1 MKTANFKEKA
11 GKTVFTIAA
20 MICVIA
26 VIAIFG
32 FMIVKSLPA
41 FRKIGFFNFVFGDN
55 WSPDRLDKYDDAS
68 LSGTYGVFKMII
80 GTLAATVGALVIGGT
95 LGYFTAVFIAFYC
108 PERLKKIFSST
119 VNLLAGIPSVV
130 YGFFG
135 IMFLLPLLA
144 NFAPNNGSGLLATS
158 LILGI
163 MIMPT
168 VVSLSKTSLEAV
180 PRAYYEGALALG
192 STHSQAVFGTV
203 TKAAKSGVTASLVL
217 GIGRALGETMAVVM
231 VAGNSVAYPDSLFNS
246 FRVLTANIVMEMGY
260 AGEVQQGAL
269 VATGVILLV
278 FVLIVNLIFG
288 AISKK
293 TIKSAVNKTG
303 LFSRIFKKD
312 DEKSNVT
319 GKITNGIATDEK
331 SGVKNSVASGVASKI
346 TSGVA
351 TDEKSNEKGG
361 EKNDA
366 KNGVTK
372 RNIFFEKIGDFFSS
386 LKYKMKT
393 ASVGA
398 GVSVGAGI
406 FAGITLLL
414 IIGFVLVKGA
424 PTLFSNPHLLFG
436 KYEFNSEKITILPS
450 IVTTL
455 MTVALSLLVAV
466 PIGICTAI
474 FLNEYAK
481 KNNVFIKIIRGA
493 IDLLNGVPSIVY
505 GLFGMITFVALI
517 KGRSTIMAGSL
528 TVGIMLLPT
537 IVRSTEE
544 SLKSVQDSLREGSFA
559 LGAGKMRTI
568 FKIVLPSALPGILS
582 AIILSMG
589 RVISE
594 SAPFIYTMGSVIS
607 AMPGGYFDSNATL
620 AVALYRL
627 SGEGWYVNEAYAT
640 AVVLI
645 VLVLALN
652 FLAELIAG
660 KLNKKLQ
667 GEK

>member
-1 MKTANFKEKA
+1 MKTASFKEKA

-20 MICVIA
+20 VICVIA

-32 FMIVKSLPA
+32 FMLVKSLPA

-312 DEKSNVT
+312 DEKS
-319 GKITNGIATDEK
+319 
-331 SGVKNSVASGVASKI
+331 
-346 TSGVA
+346 
-351 TDEKSNEKGG
+351 G
-361 EKNDA
+361 EKNDAKSDVTTDEKNNA

-372 RNIFFEKIGDFFSS
+372 RNIFFEKIADFFSS

-424 PTLFSNPHLLFG
+424 PTLFTNPHLLFG

-607 AMPGGYFDSNATL
+607 AMPKGYFDSNATL

>member
-1 MKTANFKEKA
+1 MNTTKIKEKT
-11 GKTVFTIAA
+11 GQTIFTVAA
-20 MICVIA
+20 VICVIA
-26 VIAIFG
+26 VAAIFV
-32 FMIVKSLPA
+32 FMLIKSIPA
-41 FRKIGFFNFVFGDN
+41 LNKIGLFDFIFGDN
-55 WSPDRLDKYDDAS
+55 WSPDRLDKYENAT
-68 LSGTYGVFKMII
+68 LSGSYGILKMIV
-80 GTLAATVGALVIGGT
+80 GTLAATVGALLIGGT

-108 PERLKKIFSST
+108 PKKLKKIFSSM

-135 IMFLLPLLA
+135 IVFLLPLLA

-180 PRAYYEGALALG
+180 PRSYYEGARALG

-203 TKAAKSGVTASLVL
+203 TKAAKSGVTASLIL

-278 FVLIVNLIFG
+278 FVLIVNLVFG

-293 TIKSAVNKTG
+293 AIKGAFEAKG
-303 LFSRIFKKD
+303 LFSKIFKR
-312 DEKSNVT
+312 
-319 GKITNGIATDEK
+319 
-331 SGVKNSVASGVASKI
+331 
-346 TSGVA
+346 
-351 TDEKSNEKGG
+351 NEK
-361 EKNDA
+361 
-366 KNGVTK
+366 TK
-372 RNIFFEKIGDFFSS
+372 KTTFWTKCKDKIAGF
-386 LKYKMKT
+386 KYKIKT
-393 ASVGA
+393 ANIGA
-398 GVSVGAGI
+398 GAAISAGV
-406 FAGITLLL
+406 FAGTILLL
-414 IIGFVLVKGA
+414 VIGFIFVKGA
-424 PTLFSNPHLLFG
+424 PHLFTNPHLLFG
-436 KYEFNSEKITILPS
+436 KYEFDSEQITILPS
-450 IVTTL
+450 IITTL
-455 MTVALSLLVAV
+455 MTVGLSLLISV
-466 PIGICTAI
+466 PIGLCTAI

-481 KNNVFIKIIRGA
+481 KNNFFIKIIRGA

-517 KGRSTIMAGSL
+517 GGTSSILAGTLTIS
-528 TVGIMLLPT
+528 IMLLPT

-544 SLKSVQDSLREGSFA
+544 SLKSVQDSLREGSLA

-568 FKIVLPSALPGILS
+568 FKIVLPSALPGIMS

-589 RVISE
+589 RVIAE

-607 AMPGGYFDSNATL
+607 ATPTGYLDSNATL

-645 VLVLALN
+645 ILVLGLN
-652 FLAELIAG
+652 LLAELIAG

-667 GEK
+667 GDK

>member
-32 FMIVKSLPA
+32 FMLVKSLPA

-68 LSGTYGVFKMII
+68 LSGTYGVFKMIT

-312 DEKSNVT
+312 DEKS
-319 GKITNGIATDEK
+319 
-331 SGVKNSVASGVASKI
+331 GVKNSVASGVASKI
-346 TSGVA
+346 TSDVA
-351 TDEKSNEKGG
+351 TDEKGG

-366 KNGVTK
+366 KSDVTK

-424 PTLFSNPHLLFG
+424 PTLFTNPHLLFG

-450 IVTTL
+450 IVTTI

-607 AMPGGYFDSNATL
+607 AMPKGYFDSNATL

>member
-32 FMIVKSLPA
+32 FMLVKSLPA

-135 IMFLLPLLA
+135 ITFLLPLLA

-180 PRAYYEGALALG
+180 PRSYYEGALALG

-312 DEKSNVT
+312 DEK
-319 GKITNGIATDEK
+319 
-331 SGVKNSVASGVASKI
+331 
-346 TSGVA
+346 
-351 TDEKSNEKGG
+351 GG
-361 EKNDA
+361 EKNNA
-366 KNGVTK
+366 KSGVTK

-424 PTLFSNPHLLFG
+424 PTLFTNPHLLFG

-474 FLNEYAK
+474 FLNEYAQ

-607 AMPGGYFDSNATL
+607 AIPTGYFDSNATL

>member
-32 FMIVKSLPA
+32 FMLVKSLPA

-312 DEKSNVT
+312 DEKSGVT

-351 TDEKSNEKGG
+351 TDEKGG

-424 PTLFSNPHLLFG
+424 PTLFTKPHLLFG

-607 AMPGGYFDSNATL
+607 AMPKGYFDSNATL

>member
-32 FMIVKSLPA
+32 FMLVKSLPA

-203 TKAAKSGVTASLVL
+203 TKAAESGVTASLVL

-312 DEKSNVT
+312 DEKS
-319 GKITNGIATDEK
+319 
-331 SGVKNSVASGVASKI
+331 GVKNSVASGVASGVASKI

-351 TDEKSNEKGG
+351 TDEKGG

-366 KNGVTK
+366 KTGVTK
-372 RNIFFEKIGDFFSS
+372 RNIVFEKIGDFFSS

-607 AMPGGYFDSNATL
+607 AMPKGYFDSNATL

>member
-1 MKTANFKEKA
+1 MNTAKNEKIATTKTANAIKKSAIKEKT
-11 GKTVFTIAA
+11 GYIIFSIAA
-20 MICVIA
+20 IICVIA
-26 VIAIFG
+26 VVAIFV
-32 FMIVKSLPA
+32 FMFVRSIPA
-41 FRKIGFFNFVFGDN
+41 FHKIGLFNFIFGDN
-55 WSPDRLDKYDDAS
+55 WSPDKYDKYDTAV
-68 LSGTYGVFKMII
+68 LSGSYGVLKMIA

-108 PERLKKIFSST
+108 PKKLKRVFSST
-119 VNLLAGIPSVV
+119 INLLAGIPSVV

-135 IMFLLPLLA
+135 IVFLLPILS
-144 NFAPNNGSGLLATS
+144 NIAPNNGSGLLATS

-180 PRAYYEGALALG
+180 PQAYYEGALALG
-192 STHSQAVFGTV
+192 ADHSSAVFGTV
-203 TKAAKSGVTASLVL
+203 TKAAKSGISASLVL

-260 AGEVQQGAL
+260 AGEVQMGAL
-269 VATGVILLV
+269 VATGAVLLV

-288 AISKK
+288 AISKR
-293 TIKSAVNKTG
+293 AVNDAVEKKG
-303 LFSRIFKKD
+303 IFKFLNKNKD
-312 DEKSNVT
+312 NDSVKSP
-319 GKITNGIATDEK
+319 
-331 SGVKNSVASGVASKI
+331 SKNA
-346 TSGVA
+346 
-351 TDEKSNEKGG
+351 
-361 EKNDA
+361 
-366 KNGVTK
+366 
-372 RNIFFEKIGDFFSS
+372 FFIKCDDFFSE
-386 LKYKMKT
+386 LKYKIKT
-393 ASVGA
+393 AKIGAGASIGA
-398 GVSVGAGI
+398 GVVSGSV
-406 FAGITLLL
+406 LLL
-414 IIGFVLVKGA
+414 VIGFIMVKGL
-424 PTLFSNPHLLFG
+424 PPLLSNPHLLFG
-436 KYEFNSEKITILPS
+436 KYDFDSEKITIFPS
-450 IVTTL
+450 IITTL
-455 MTVALSLLVAV
+455 MTVFLSLLIAV
-466 PIGICTAI
+466 PVGICTAI

-505 GLFGMITFVALI
+505 GLFGMITFVAMI
-517 KGRSTIMAGSL
+517 KGTSSILAGSL
-528 TVGIMLLPT
+528 TISIMLLPT

-559 LGAGKMRTI
+559 LGAGKIRTV
-568 FKIVLPSALPGILS
+568 FKIVLPSALPGIMS

-607 AMPGGYFDSNATL
+607 AVPKNYFDSNATL

-627 SGEGWYVNEAYAT
+627 SGEGWYMNEAYAT

-645 VLVLALN
+645 VLVLGLN
-652 FLAELIAG
+652 LLAELRAG

-667 GEK
+667 GVK

>member
-32 FMIVKSLPA
+32 FMLIKSLPA

-55 WSPDRLDKYDDAS
+55 WSPDRLDKYDDEF
-68 LSGTYGVFKMII
+68 LSGTYGIFKMIV
-80 GTLAATVGALVIGGT
+80 GTLAATVGALIIGGT

-108 PERLKKIFSST
+108 PKRLKKIFSST

-163 MIMPT
+163 MITPT

-180 PRAYYEGALALG
+180 PRSYYEGALALG

-293 TIKSAVNKTG
+293 TVKSAVSKNG

-312 DEKSNVT
+312 GGKSDVKNDVTSNV
-319 GKITNGIATDEK
+319 
-331 SGVKNSVASGVASKI
+331 KN
-346 TSGVA
+346 GVA
-351 TDEKSNEKGG
+351 TGFTTGEKS
-361 EKNDA
+361 
-366 KNGVTK
+366 GVTK
-372 RNIFFEKIGDFFSS
+372 RNIVFEKIGDFFSS

-398 GVSVGAGI
+398 GVSIGAGI
-406 FAGITLLL
+406 FAGITLVL
-414 IIGFVLVKGA
+414 IIGFVFVKGA
-424 PTLFSNPHLLFG
+424 PTLFTNPHLLFG

-455 MTVALSLLVAV
+455 MTVALSLVVAV

-481 KNNVFIKIIRGA
+481 KSNIFIKIIRGA

-607 AMPGGYFDSNATL
+607 AMPTGYFDSNATL

>member
-32 FMIVKSLPA
+32 FMLVKSLPA

-68 LSGTYGVFKMII
+68 LSGTYGVFKMIT

-312 DEKSNVT
+312 DEKS
-319 GKITNGIATDEK
+319 
-331 SGVKNSVASGVASKI
+331 GVKNSVASGVASKI

-351 TDEKSNEKGG
+351 TDEKGD
-361 EKNDA
+361 EKNNA

-424 PTLFSNPHLLFG
+424 PTLFTNPHLLFG

-481 KNNVFIKIIRGA
+481 RNNVFIKIIRGA

-607 AMPGGYFDSNATL
+607 AIPTGYFDSNATL

>member
-32 FMIVKSLPA
+32 FMLVKSLPA

-135 IMFLLPLLA
+135 ITFLLPLLA

-312 DEKSNVT
+312 DEKS
-319 GKITNGIATDEK
+319 
-331 SGVKNSVASGVASKI
+331 GVKNSVASGVAGKI

-351 TDEKSNEKGG
+351 TDEKGG

-424 PTLFSNPHLLFG
+424 PTLFTNPHLLFG

-607 AMPGGYFDSNATL
+607 AIPGGYFDSNATL

>member
-32 FMIVKSLPA
+32 FMLVKSLPA
-41 FRKIGFFNFVFGDN
+41 FRKIGFFDFVFGDN

-108 PERLKKIFSST
+108 PKRLKKIFSST

-180 PRAYYEGALALG
+180 PRSYYEGALALG

-293 TIKSAVNKTG
+293 TVKSAVSKNG

-312 DEKSNVT
+312 
-319 GKITNGIATDEK
+319 DEK

-351 TDEKSNEKGG
+351 TGEKGDEKGG
-361 EKNDA
+361 EKNNA
-366 KNGVTK
+366 KSGVTK
-372 RNIFFEKIGDFFSS
+372 RNIVFEKISDFFSS

-398 GVSVGAGI
+398 GVSIGAGI

-414 IIGFVLVKGA
+414 ITGFVFVKGA

-481 KNNVFIKIIRGA
+481 KSNIFIKIIRGA

-607 AMPGGYFDSNATL
+607 AMPTSYFDSNATL

>member
-1 MKTANFKEKA
+1 M
-11 GKTVFTIAA
+11 FTIAA

-32 FMIVKSLPA
+32 FMLVKSLPA

-135 IMFLLPLLA
+135 ITFLLPLLA

-312 DEKSNVT
+312 DEKS
-319 GKITNGIATDEK
+319 
-331 SGVKNSVASGVASKI
+331 GVKNSVASGVA
-346 TSGVA
+346 
-351 TDEKSNEKGG
+351 TDEKSDEKGG

-366 KNGVTK
+366 TNGVTK

-393 ASVGA
+393 ASVDA

-424 PTLFSNPHLLFG
+424 PTLFTNPHLLFG

-607 AMPGGYFDSNATL
+607 AMPTGYFDSNATL

>member
-32 FMIVKSLPA
+32 FMLVKSLPA

-68 LSGTYGVFKMII
+68 LSGTYGVFKMIT

-135 IMFLLPLLA
+135 ITFLLPLLA

-180 PRAYYEGALALG
+180 PRVYYEGALALG

-312 DEKSNVT
+312 DEKS
-319 GKITNGIATDEK
+319 
-331 SGVKNSVASGVASKI
+331 GVKNSVASGVASKI

-351 TDEKSNEKGG
+351 TDEKGG
-361 EKNDA
+361 EKKDA
-366 KNGVTK
+366 KSGVTK

-406 FAGITLLL
+406 LAGITLLL

-424 PTLFSNPHLLFG
+424 PTLFTNPHLLFG

-582 AIILSMG
+582 SIILSMG

-607 AMPGGYFDSNATL
+607 AIPTGYFDSNATL

>member
-32 FMIVKSLPA
+32 FMLVKSLPA

-203 TKAAKSGVTASLVL
+203 TKAAESGVTASLVL

-293 TIKSAVNKTG
+293 AIKSAVNKTG

-312 DEKSNVT
+312 DEKS
-319 GKITNGIATDEK
+319 
-331 SGVKNSVASGVASKI
+331 GVKNSVASGVASKI
-346 TSGVA
+346 TSGVT
-351 TDEKSNEKGG
+351 TD

-366 KNGVTK
+366 TNGGTK
-372 RNIFFEKIGDFFSS
+372 RNIFFEKIADFISS

-455 MTVALSLLVAV
+455 MTVALSLIVAV

>member
-32 FMIVKSLPA
+32 FMLVKSLPA

-135 IMFLLPLLA
+135 ITFLLPLLA

-180 PRAYYEGALALG
+180 PCAYYEGALALG

-293 TIKSAVNKTG
+293 TIKSAVNKTS

-312 DEKSNVT
+312 DEK
-319 GKITNGIATDEK
+319 GD
-331 SGVKNSVASGVASKI
+331 
-346 TSGVA
+346 
-351 TDEKSNEKGG
+351 EKGG

-366 KNGVTK
+366 KSDVTK

-424 PTLFSNPHLLFG
+424 PTLFTNPHLLFG

>member
-32 FMIVKSLPA
+32 FMLVKSLPA

-180 PRAYYEGALALG
+180 PRSYYEGALALG

-312 DEKSNVT
+312 DEKS
-319 GKITNGIATDEK
+319 
-331 SGVKNSVASGVASKI
+331 GVKNSVTSGVASKI

-351 TDEKSNEKGG
+351 TGEKGNEKG
-361 EKNDA
+361 DA
-366 KNGVTK
+366 TNGGTK
-372 RNIFFEKIGDFFSS
+372 RNIVFEKIGDFFSS

-481 KNNVFIKIIRGA
+481 KSNIFIKIIRGA

-607 AMPGGYFDSNATL
+607 AMPAGYFDSNATL

>member
-32 FMIVKSLPA
+32 FMLVKSLPT

-68 LSGTYGVFKMII
+68 LSGTYGVFKMIT

-319 GKITNGIATDEK
+319 
-331 SGVKNSVASGVASKI
+331 SKI

-351 TDEKSNEKGG
+351 TDEKSGVKNIVTSDVTTD
-361 EKNDA
+361 EKNNA

-372 RNIFFEKIGDFFSS
+372 RNIVFEKIGDFFSS

-424 PTLFSNPHLLFG
+424 PTLFTNPHLLFG

-607 AMPGGYFDSNATL
+607 AIPTGYFDSNATL

>member
-135 IMFLLPLLA
+135 ITFLLPLLA

-180 PRAYYEGALALG
+180 PRSYYEGALALG
-192 STHSQAVFGTV
+192 STHSQAVFETV
-203 TKAAKSGVTASLVL
+203 AKAAKSGVTASLVL

-312 DEKSNVT
+312 DEKS
-319 GKITNGIATDEK
+319 
-331 SGVKNSVASGVASKI
+331 GVKNSVTSGVASKI

-351 TDEKSNEKGG
+351 TDEKGG
-361 EKNDA
+361 EKTDA

-372 RNIFFEKIGDFFSS
+372 RNIVFEKIGDFFSS

-424 PTLFSNPHLLFG
+424 PTLFTNPHLLFG

>member
-1 MKTANFKEKA
+1 M
-11 GKTVFTIAA
+11 FTIAA

-26 VIAIFG
+26 VVAIFG
-32 FMIVKSLPA
+32 FMLVKSLPA

-68 LSGTYGVFKMII
+68 LSGTYGVFKMIT

-135 IMFLLPLLA
+135 ITFLLPLLA

-312 DEKSNVT
+312 DEKSGAKT
-319 GKITNGIATDEK
+319 
-331 SGVKNSVASGVASKI
+331 SVASGVASKI

-351 TDEKSNEKGG
+351 TDEKSG

-366 KNGVTK
+366 KSDVTK

-386 LKYKMKT
+386 LKYKMKM

-424 PTLFSNPHLLFG
+424 PTLFTNPHLLFG
-436 KYEFNSEKITILPS
+436 KYEFNSEKNTILPS

-517 KGRSTIMAGSL
+517 KGRSTIMTGSL

-607 AMPGGYFDSNATL
+607 AIPKGYFDSNATL

-652 FLAELIAG
+652 FPAELIAG